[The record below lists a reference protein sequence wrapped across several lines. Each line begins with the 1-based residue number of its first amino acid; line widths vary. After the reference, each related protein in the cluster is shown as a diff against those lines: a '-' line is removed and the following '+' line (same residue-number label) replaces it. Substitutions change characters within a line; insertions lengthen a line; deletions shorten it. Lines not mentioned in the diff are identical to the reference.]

1 VITDTEPLRLTLW
14 RDHDEELVRMP
25 AISMG
30 SRPAGT
36 GDPAELAASLYR
48 DGVRR
53 VALDGP
59 VDLSGGQPPATVVAR
74 LLLLAQLTSWALVV
88 DWELRLGADPDGW
101 RLLNHLYPPR
111 VVRGVETAA
120 QVRDDW
126 RQGFY
131 LCRCVWRQGPGF
143 VQVRDRRAGSLAR
156 FVIDE
161 PDYLEAIDRLSAGCP
176 TGQVPPEVLDDLVG
190 EGLAGR
196 VGDLAWW
203 MPYRVRRWPSTA
215 LAV

>member
-1 VITDTEPLRLTLW
+1 VITDSVPLRLTLW
-14 RDHDEELVRMP
+14 RDHDEELLRIP

-30 SRPAGT
+30 SRPVGT
-36 GDPAELAASLYR
+36 GDPAELAAALYR

-53 VALDGP
+53 VALEGP

-74 LLLLAQLTSWALVV
+74 LLLVAALTSWALVV
-88 DWELRLGADPDGW
+88 DWELRLGGDPAGW

-111 VVRGVETAA
+111 VVAGADTTT
-120 QVRDDW
+120 QIRDDW
-126 RQGFY
+126 REGFC

-143 VQVRDRRAGSLAR
+143 VEVRDRRAGSLAR

-161 PDYLEAIDRLSAGCP
+161 PDYLQAIDRLSAGCP
-176 TGQVPPEVLDDLVG
+176 AAQVSPGVLEDLVN

-196 VGDLAWW
+196 IGDLAWW
-203 MPYRVRRWPSTA
+203 MPYRVRRWPPAA
-215 LAV
+215 LVV